1 MRHIIIDKINRSI
14 KTKIL
19 FMLLIFMIT
28 AIIVV
33 SVAFY
38 NKSYSKTSAVVENKI
53 ITIIDI
59 ASKIIDGDSLKK
71 WNGDTYIDDEY
82 FNYITSRFTIINE
95 SDNDMN
101 LYLFI
106 DQEDSDQLLIVDQRE
121 LHTYVDKAIV
131 EKDIVEKV
139 EMVYQTGD
147 KQVIENFY
155 KDTNKLSGVTILAP
169 IFSSSREVTGVL
181 IYDYQN
187 EDLIRNIRSVNFE
200 ILNIAVIL
208 LIIGIII
215 NYIIL
220 RRMFYP
226 IESLV
231 EAIDEIAKGDM
242 TVNMEVQTADEIGRI
257 KKAVN
262 HNVNAISTIIRYI
275 KSSSNQVNIASR
287 SIMVSSQDAI
297 EALNELSNSI
307 NRINNMTGRQRQ
319 YSTEISEI
327 LENLSDDGENI
338 YNQISQ
344 GRHCMIIIRDLI
356 SQLQY
361 VSDKE
366 ELNQIHN
373 LMIDR
378 GQDLNKFVEVSE
390 GLLDG
395 MEKHIKEAFTK
406 TSDISEMSELIDT
419 NTRGLAAIAEQQMAT
434 SEEFSNMAI
443 LLKEQAVMLDDKI
456 SVFKIK

>member
-1 MRHIIIDKINRSI
+1 MRHIIIDQIKKSI

-28 AIIVV
+28 AIVVV

-95 SDNDMN
+95 ADNDIN

-106 DQEDSDQLLIVDQRE
+106 DQEDSDQLLIIDQKE

-131 EKDIVEKV
+131 EKEIVEKV
-139 EMVYQTGD
+139 EIVYQPGD
-147 KQVIENFY
+147 KEVIENY
-155 KDTNKLSGVTILAP
+155 CKDSNKLRGVTILAP
-169 IFSSSREVTGVL
+169 VFSSSREVTGVL

-208 LIIGIII
+208 LIIGILV
-215 NYIIL
+215 NYMIL
-220 RRMFYP
+220 RKIFHP

-307 NRINNMTGRQRQ
+307 NRINDMTGRQRQ

-356 SQLQY
+356 AELQY

-406 TSDISEMSELIDT
+406 TSDINEMSELIDT